1 MRIGSAFLG
10 CSLLLLIFSVS
21 AAQKQPP
28 APVSGSAPNPK
39 IVPTYGN
46 PNPANDNIN
55 SGHMGTPD
63 TDSNDVDLETLRR
76 QRLAKVIA
84 AEYQKKNLAD
94 SEKLLALAKDLSAEC
109 SAPGSAGPGAGDM
122 DKAKEIEKLAKR
134 MKQRLIQIQ

>member
-1 MRIGSAFLG
+1 
-10 CSLLLLIFSVS
+10 
-21 AAQKQPP
+21 
-28 APVSGSAPNPK
+28 
-39 IVPTYGN
+39 
-46 PNPANDNIN
+46 
-55 SGHMGTPD
+55 MGTPD

-76 QRLAKVIA
+76 QRLAKAIT

-109 SAPGSAGPGAGDM
+109 SEPGSAGPGAGDM